1 MKPSLKIAGV
11 VAAVLLLAVLLAPMP
26 RFRAPLSTVVEAADG
41 SLLGARIAGDGQW
54 RFPAPDSVPHKFEK
68 ALLTYEDRWFHR
80 HPGINP
86 VALLRAL
93 RMNIRQ
99 GGVVSGGST
108 LTMQVARIAGGNPDR
123 TYTRKIV
130 EMLSAL
136 KLELFRSKREILRMY
151 VANAPFGGNVVGLEA
166 AVWKYSGFSPYNMSW
181 ADAAT
186 YAVLPNSPA
195 LVHPGRNSVILR
207 EKRDR
212 LLTRMHQMGYFDALT
227 LELSLEEP
235 VIPEPHPLPADAPH
249 LTDWFHRVSRGE
261 RVRTTLD
268 PVLQRKATEIVNLH
282 ATELKGNMI
291 HNAAC
296 LIVSVDNG
304 EVLAYIGN
312 SSADTTGERGHHVD
326 IIRSLRSTGSILK
339 PLLYAGALSEG
350 ELLPEALMP
359 DVPVRYPGFA
369 PKNFDGSFNG
379 AVPASMA
386 LARSLNIPSV
396 KMLQMYT
403 PARLHLLL
411 SQCGITS
418 FRRSPEHYGLS
429 MILGGGETSL
439 WELTGMYASMS
450 RVLKDYGVV
459 SGYRT
464 GAYHPPVLTVAGDGT
479 NRTRSENARRP
490 GGVAATETNRDH
502 NPPLTA
508 GAIWLTYKA
517 LREVNRPDTES
528 GWQFTGR
535 TPDVAWKTGTS
546 FGFRDAWAVG
556 TTPDYVI
563 GIWVGNA
570 SGEGRPGLTGASS
583 AGPVLFDIISYLN
596 PSGWFDRPGNEEL
609 ALVEVCSESGY
620 RAGPDCNDK
629 TEMWVPVSGLKT
641 EACPYHTLVHLN
653 QERTARVNSL
663 CASPADMVTESW
675 FVLPPAMEYFF
686 RRRNPSYTTLPPMA
700 PGCEA
705 DSRIPEME
713 FIYPPREAGIFIP
726 RDHTGETTRFV
737 AELIHRESGMRVFW
751 HLDDTYLGETKFIH
765 QFEVMASPGEHSLTA
780 IDEKGNMTIARFS
793 IKQ

>member
-1 MKPSLKIAGV
+1 
-11 VAAVLLLAVLLAPMP
+11 MP
-26 RFRAPLSTVVEAADG
+26 RFRAPLSTVVEASDG
-41 SLLGARIAGDGQW
+41 SLLGARIAVDGQW

-68 ALLTYEDRWFHR
+68 ALLTYEDRWFYR

-86 VALLRAL
+86 VALFRAL
-93 RMNIRQ
+93 RMNIRR
-99 GGVVSGGST
+99 GEIVSGGST
-108 LTMQVARIAGGNPDR
+108 LTMQVARIAGGNPNR
-123 TYTRKIV
+123 TYLRKIV

-136 KLELFRSKREILRMY
+136 RLELFRSKREILKMY

-195 LVHPGRNSVILR
+195 LIHPGRNRDVLR
-207 EKRDR
+207 NKRDR
-212 LLTRMHQMGYFDALT
+212 LLTEMHRRGYFDALT
-227 LELSLEEP
+227 LELAREEP

-249 LTDWFHRVSRGE
+249 LTDWFHRTNRGE
-261 RVRTTLD
+261 RVRTTID
-268 PVLQRKATEIVNLH
+268 PVLQKKATAIVNMH
-282 ATELKGNMI
+282 AEELKGNLI
-291 HNAAC
+291 YNAAC
-296 LIVSVDNG
+296 LIVSVDKG
-304 EVLAYIGN
+304 EVLAYVGN
-312 SSADTTGERGHHVD
+312 SAADTTGERGHQVD

-339 PLLYAGALSEG
+339 PLLYAGLLTAG
-350 ELLPEALMP
+350 EMLPEALLP

-369 PKNFDGSFNG
+369 PKNFDGSFAG

-403 PARLHLLL
+403 PARFHQLLAK
-411 SQCGITS
+411 SGITS
-418 FRRSPEHYGLS
+418 FSKTAEHYGLS
-429 MILGGGETSL
+429 MILGGGEASL

-450 RVLKDYGVV
+450 RSLK
-459 SGYRT
+459 GYNSE
-464 GAYHPPVLTVAGDGT
+464 GIYHASDYHPPVLRVEGT
-479 NRTRSENARRP
+479 EKNRKGTAINPLPVTAKN
-490 GGVAATETNRDH
+490 TTTDTNPKPAN
-502 NPPLTA
+502 NPLLSA

-556 TTPDYVI
+556 TTPEYVI

-583 AGPVLFDIISYLN
+583 AGPILFDLISWLN
-596 PSGWFDRPGNEEL
+596 PAGWFERPGSEEL
-609 ALVEVCSESGY
+609 TLAEVCSESGY
-620 RAGPDCNDK
+620 RAGPDCNDR
-629 TEMWVPVSGLKT
+629 TEMWVPVAGLKT
-641 EACPYHTLVHLN
+641 EACPYHTVVHLN
-653 QERTARVNSL
+653 SERTARVNSL
-663 CASPADMVTESW
+663 CVSPASIISESW
-675 FVLPPAMEYFF
+675 FVLPPAMEYFY
-686 RRRNPSYTTLPPMA
+686 RRRNPSYTLLPPMA
-700 PGCEA
+700 SGCEA

-737 AELIHRESGMRVFW
+737 AEVIHRASDMRVFW
-751 HLDDTYLGETKFIH
+751 HLDDAYLGETKFIH
-765 QFEVMASPGEHSLTA
+765 QFEVMAPAGEHRLTA
-780 IDEKGNMTIARFS
+780 IDEKGNMAEAQFS
-793 IKQ
+793 IKK